1 MDKDTTE
8 LFDYIACY
16 YTDEIYNKIYTAVV
30 STLTKIED
38 PAAKFLKTYE
48 VYHRSIETTEFDN
61 SVKKL
66 FMYCNSKNKNYN
78 FNYTSFVVYVTKHI
92 SNPELKFGKEMAED
106 TVHHMIVHL
115 LSTMKITI
123 INKINTIVLKKER
136 NIKHAMEIKT
146 VMKACLNEYKKNRLT
161 DHAKK
166 SGSHVV
172 PPSAIENEELR
183 SANIVLS
190 NKNEKLQKKI
200 KILEGDIEELND
212 EIDRFEEREIKFK
225 QLIDLLRRDPSK
237 STAVKEEPVQPV
249 QPVQP
254 QPIQYT
260 QPQPVQPIQYA
271 QPQPIRQIQSSRSSQ
286 SIPTEKYEPVEKI
299 IQNIESQSD
308 RQKWDL
314 SHAAEN
320 VDNMFKDAVKSD
332 DSSTAESATE
342 SETETESETDTE
354 DEKKSTPPKND
365 EYSLKKSKFDNLFD
379 D

>member
-1 MDKDTTE
+1 
-8 LFDYIACY
+8 
-16 YTDEIYNKIYTAVV
+16 
-30 STLTKIED
+30 
-38 PAAKFLKTYE
+38 
-48 VYHRSIETTEFDN
+48 
-61 SVKKL
+61 
-66 FMYCNSKNKNYN
+66 
-78 FNYTSFVVYVTKHI
+78 
-92 SNPELKFGKEMAED
+92 
-106 TVHHMIVHL
+106 
-115 LSTMKITI
+115 
-123 INKINTIVLKKER
+123 
-136 NIKHAMEIKT
+136 
-146 VMKACLNEYKKNRLT
+146 MKACLNEYKKNRLT

-183 SANIVLS
+183 SATIVLS

-200 KILEGDIEELND
+200 KILEGNIEELND
-212 EIDRFEEREIKFK
+212 EIDKFEERESQFK

-237 STAVKEEPVQPV
+237 STAVKEEPAK
-249 QPVQP
+249 
-254 QPIQYT
+254 PIQYA

-271 QPQPIRQIQSSRSSQ
+271 QPQLVQPIQYVQPQPIRQIQSSRSSQ

-314 SHAAEN
+314 SHASEN